1 MNKQIITEI
10 IINSSK
16 EKVWQV
22 LTDFSSYHVWNPFI
36 ISIEGELKKG
46 SKLKNTL
53 RNGDKTIRFNPIIQE
68 VKYGES
74 FSWLG
79 NLFFKGLFDGVH
91 SFIIEDAGNNHVK
104 LIHSE
109 IFSGVLSSFIFKKIG
124 EETRNNFIEMN
135 LALKNKAESI

>member
-53 RNGDKTIRFNPIIQE
+53 RNGDKTIR
-68 VKYGES
+68 
-74 FSWLG
+74 
-79 NLFFKGLFDGVH
+79 
-91 SFIIEDAGNNHVK
+91 
-104 LIHSE
+104 
-109 IFSGVLSSFIFKKIG
+109 
-124 EETRNNFIEMN
+124 
-135 LALKNKAESI
+135 